1 MEHLLNAVTAIA
13 RQVSPEKAEAIAAKV
28 RESAPDTALK
38 ILAGVVGTPAALV
51 LIRQLVEAW
60 RVKNISADEVAVML
74 LASSHV
80 IRQEALEKSSEL
92 VWTGPSTT
100 QGSSRRTEEAL
111 LQVIDAAK
119 HTLFIT
125 SFVTYD
131 IPRIVKALNC
141 AADGGVS
148 VSILLEL
155 SQSHGGKV
163 SIDGIGKM
171 RMAVPR
177 AQLYVW
183 SAQTAPFVGGSV
195 HAKVAVADN
204 RVCFITSANL
214 TGYAMERNMEA
225 GVMMTGGDIPVS
237 LSAHLQAL
245 VDERVIQLV

>member
-1 MEHLLNAVTAIA
+1 M
-13 RQVSPEKAEAIAAKV
+13 
-28 RESAPDTALK
+28 
-38 ILAGVVGTPAALV
+38 
-51 LIRQLVEAW
+51 
-60 RVKNISADEVAVML
+60 
-74 LASSHV
+74 
-80 IRQEALEKSSEL
+80 
-92 VWTGPSTT
+92 
-100 QGSSRRTEEAL
+100 
-111 LQVIDAAK
+111 QVIDAAK